1 MTSAMQTAGSKIEA
15 HVWRIAAVVVLGTIM
30 SVLDTTIVN
39 VALDTLGRD
48 LNASVDQIQWVVTG
62 YLLALAAVIPVSGWA
77 SRRFSGRSVYLFA
90 LVLFTAGSVL
100 CGLADSTESL
110 IAFRVIQGIGGGML
124 VPTGQM
130 ILVRAAGPQNLAKV
144 MSVIGVPIV
153 LAPIFGPTLGGLL
166 LEHVSWQSIFLVNL
180 PVGILTL
187 VAALKL
193 LPKDQ
198 PEGAEPLDFLGLGI
212 LSVGLVGI
220 TYGLAEVG
228 SAGTLIAGSV
238 LIPLVIGL
246 VGVAAFV
253 WRSLHIPNPLL
264 NVRLYLDR
272 AFTAASITT
281 FALGAALF
289 GAMVL
294 MPLYFQTVRGEDAV
308 TTGLLLIPQGLG
320 AAVAMAL
327 SGRSTERLGAGMTAV
342 IGSLITLVAT
352 VPFVMLGANTSFVLI
367 AAAMVVRGFG
377 IGMSIMP
384 AMTAAYGVLTPDQ
397 VTHATP
403 QLTTLQRVGGSIGT
417 AVLTVVLQSHLETA
431 GTSQAAMASAFGDTF
446 IWVMGITVVALLPTL
461 VLAGIE
467 RRGLRRPAEPVPAPA
482 PAPAETEAREPAPV
496 PVLAEAETRE
506 LALESA

>member
-1 MTSAMQTAGSKIEA
+1 VQVTSAMQSAGSKIEA

-77 SRRFSGRSVYLFA
+77 SRRFSSRSVYLFA

-110 IAFRVIQGIGGGML
+110 IAFRVVQGIGGGML

-130 ILVRAAGPQNLAKV
+130 ILVRAAGPRNLPKV
-144 MSVIGVPIV
+144 MSAIGVPIV
-153 LAPIFGPTLGGLL
+153 LAPIFGPTIGGLL

-187 VAALKL
+187 IAAIKL

-198 PEGAEPLDFLGLGI
+198 PEGAEPLDFLGLGM

-220 TYGLAEVG
+220 TYGLAETG
-228 SAGTLIAGSV
+228 SAGTLFASSV
-238 LIPLVIGL
+238 LVPLIIGL
-246 VGVAAFV
+246 VGVTAFV
-253 WRSLHIPNPLL
+253 LRAWKMPNPLL
-264 NVRLYLDR
+264 NVRLYKSP
-272 AFTAASITT
+272 AFAAASVTT
-281 FALGAALF
+281 FCLGAALF

-320 AAVAMAL
+320 AAVAMGL
-327 SGRSTERLGAGMTAV
+327 SGRATERWGGGVTAG
-342 IGSLITLVAT
+342 IGTLITLAAT
-352 VPFVMLGANTSFVLI
+352 VPFVLLGADTSFVLI
-367 AAAMVVRGFG
+367 GAAMVVRGFG

-384 AMTAAYGVLTPDQ
+384 AMTAAYSVLRPDQ

-403 QLTTLQRVGGSIGT
+403 QLTTLQRVGGSMGT
-417 AVLTVVLQSHLETA
+417 AILTVILQTHLESA
-431 GTSQAAMASAFGDTF
+431 GTSQAAMANAFGTTF
-446 IWVMGITVVALLPTL
+446 VWVMAITAAALLPTL
-461 VLAGIE
+461 ILARIE
-467 RRGLRRPAEPVPAPA
+467 RRSRRPAAAEP
-482 PAPAETEAREPAPV
+482 EPPLV
-496 PVLAEAETRE
+496 EAETRE

>member
-1 MTSAMQTAGSKIEA
+1 MQTAGSKIEA

-77 SRRFSGRSVYLFA
+77 SRRFSGRSVYLAA

-153 LAPIFGPTLGGLL
+153 LAPIFGPTLVGLL

>member
-1 MTSAMQTAGSKIEA
+1 MSSAAASAQSGIER

-48 LNASVDQIQWVVTG
+48 LNATVDQIQWVATG

-77 SRRFSGRSVYLFA
+77 SRRFSSRNVYILS

-100 CGLADSTESL
+100 CGLADSVGSL
-110 IAFRVIQGIGGGML
+110 VFFRVIQGIGGGML

-130 ILVRAAGPQNLAKV
+130 ILVKAAGPRNLPKV
-144 MSVIGVPIV
+144 MSAIGVPIV
-153 LAPIFGPTLGGLL
+153 LAPIFGPTIGGLL

-180 PVGILTL
+180 PVGIVTL
-187 VAALKL
+187 VAALRM
-193 LPKDQ
+193 LPKDK
-198 PEGAEPLDFLGLGI
+198 PEGAERLDFLGLGL
-212 LSVGLVGI
+212 LSVGLVGV

-228 SAGTLIAGSV
+228 SAGSVIAASV
-238 LIPLVIGL
+238 LVPLGIGL
-246 VGVAAFV
+246 IGIASFA
-253 WRSLHIPNPLL
+253 WRALRIPNPLL
-264 NVRLYLDR
+264 NVRLYKDR

-281 FALGAALF
+281 FCLGAALF

-327 SGRSTERLGAGMTAV
+327 SGRATERWGGGVTATLGT
-342 IGSLITLVAT
+342 LITLVAT
-352 VPFVMLGANTSFVLI
+352 IPFVLLGANTAFVLI
-367 AAAMVVRGFG
+367 GGAMVIRGFG

-384 AMTAAYGVLTPDQ
+384 AMTAAYAVLTPEQ

-403 QLTTLQRVGGSIGT
+403 QLTTLQRVGGSMGT
-417 AVLTVVLQSHLETA
+417 AILTVVLQQHLETA
-431 GTSQAAMASAFGDTF
+431 GTSQAAMASAFGTTF
-446 IWVMGITVVALLPTL
+446 VWVMGITAAALLPTL
-461 VLAGIE
+461 LLARIE
-467 RRGLRRPAEPVPAPA
+467 RRARRGKGSEPQSTASIPVPEP
-482 PAPAETEAREPAPV
+482 EARE
-496 PVLAEAETRE
+496 LAW
-506 LALESA
+506 ESA

>member
-1 MTSAMQTAGSKIEA
+1 VTSAQTADRSSRIEA

-48 LNASVDQIQWVVTG
+48 LHATVDQIQWVVTG

-77 SRRFSGRSVYLFA
+77 SRRFSSRSVYIVS

-100 CGLADSTESL
+100 CGLADSVGSL
-110 IAFRVIQGIGGGML
+110 VAFRVVQGIGGGML

-130 ILVRAAGPQNLAKV
+130 ILVKAAGPRNLAKV
-144 MSVIGVPIV
+144 MSAIGVPIV
-153 LAPIFGPTLGGLL
+153 LAPIFGPTIGGLL

-193 LPKDQ
+193 LPKDK
-198 PEGAEPLDFLGLGI
+198 PEGAERLDFLGLGI

-220 TYGLAEVG
+220 TYGLAETG
-228 SAGTLIAGSV
+228 SAGTLVAASV
-238 LIPLVIGL
+238 LVPLAIGL
-246 VGVAAFV
+246 AGVAAFV
-253 WRSLHIPNPLL
+253 WRALHIPNPLL
-264 NVRLYLDR
+264 NVRLYADR

-320 AAVAMAL
+320 AAVAMGL
-327 SGRSTERLGAGMTAV
+327 SGRATEKWGAGMTAV

-352 VPFVMLGANTSFVLI
+352 VPFVLLGADTSFLLI
-367 AAAMVVRGFG
+367 AAAMIFRGFG

-403 QLTTLQRVGGSIGT
+403 QLTTLQRVGGSMGT
-417 AVLTVVLQSHLETA
+417 AVLTVVLQSHLEAA
-431 GTSQAAMASAFGDTF
+431 GTSQAAMAGAFGDTF
-446 IWVMGITVVALLPTL
+446 LWVMGITLVALLPTL
-461 VLAGIE
+461 VLAQIE
-467 RRGLRRPAEPVPAPA
+467 RSGRRRPS
-482 PAPAETEAREPAPV
+482 AREPN
-496 PVLAEAETRE
+496 TRE

>member
-1 MTSAMQTAGSKIEA
+1 VSVSTAVQNAGSKIEA
-15 HVWRIAAVVVLGTIM
+15 HVWRVAAVVVLGTIM

-48 LNASVDQIQWVVTG
+48 LNATVDQIQWVVTG

-77 SRRFSGRSVYLFA
+77 SRRFSSRSVYLVS
-90 LVLFTAGSVL
+90 LVMFTAGSVL
-100 CGLADSTESL
+100 CGLADSVESL
-110 IAFRVIQGIGGGML
+110 VAFRVIQGIGGGML

-130 ILVRAAGPQNLAKV
+130 ILVKASGPRNLPKV
-144 MSVIGVPIV
+144 MSAIGVPIV

-180 PVGILTL
+180 PVGILTF

-198 PEGAEPLDFLGLGI
+198 PEGAERLDFLGLGM

-220 TYGLAEVG
+220 TYGLAETG
-228 SAGTLIAGSV
+228 SAGTLIASSV
-238 LIPLVIGL
+238 LVPMAIGIA
-246 VGVAAFV
+246 GVAAFV
-253 WRSLHIPNPLL
+253 WRALHIPNPLL
-264 NVRLYLDR
+264 NVRLYADR

-281 FALGAALF
+281 FCLGAALF

-320 AAVAMAL
+320 AAVAMGL
-327 SGRSTERLGAGMTAV
+327 SGRATERLGAGMTAV
-342 IGSLITLVAT
+342 IGALITLVAT
-352 VPFVMLGANTSFVLI
+352 VPFVMLGANTAFVVI
-367 AAAMVVRGFG
+367 AAAMVFRGFG

-384 AMTAAYGVLTPDQ
+384 AMTAAYSVLTPDQ

-403 QLTTLQRVGGSIGT
+403 QLTTLQRVGGSMGT

-431 GTSQAAMASAFGDTF
+431 GTSQAAMAGAFGDTF
-446 IWVMGITVVALLPTL
+446 VWVMGITAVALLPTL
-461 VLAGIE
+461 VLARIE
-467 RRGLRRPAEPVPAPA
+467 RRSRRRPAGPAKRPSR
-482 PAPAETEAREPAPV
+482 TDLDTREPA
-496 PVLAEAETRE
+496 
-506 LALESA
+506 LESV